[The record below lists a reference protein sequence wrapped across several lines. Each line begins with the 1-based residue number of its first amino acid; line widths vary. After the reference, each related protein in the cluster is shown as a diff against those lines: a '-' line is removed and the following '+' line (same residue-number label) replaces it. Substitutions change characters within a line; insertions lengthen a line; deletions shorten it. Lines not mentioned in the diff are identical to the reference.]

1 MKNFKTWL
9 LTGSNYV
16 NTKIIFL
23 APEEDSDYFSLGDR
37 RERTI
42 TEKLG
47 IIHLASYLISLGWT
61 FETAKLID
69 AETIGKICPN
79 AYVGISSHINNYG
92 NALKLAHIAKQSNCK
107 AVILGGP
114 HPTNRAEQIIRNQ
127 PDVDYVIVGQGELAL
142 EKILSDKAHKGV
154 VEEIHLPLF
163 ELPTRERNLWP
174 VGQAEMSGKKMSL
187 AFFSEG
193 CPQTMAGNACL
204 FCSIHHATK
213 YSQRS
218 VDQVVKEMTQLQSL
232 GYESFEIT
240 DDDFPRSFGKENL
253 KLLAQEIKNHN
264 LSLNIYIHAGIRSC
278 SREILE
284 LLKEIGVVIIQTGL
298 ETADLKIKKQSA
310 NKSTSKEEQAFFKN
324 CQELE
329 FKLHLSVVFGMTG
342 ENKETMEKTCREIE
356 NLAEAGLI
364 WAIQADP
371 LLPLPGSKA
380 FNLLCVKYPGFINID
395 RIDIY
400 KLMQVWFAAFTDI
413 DLEYVIQRRKKLFK
427 KVNPEAIGGLL
438 LKIM

>member
-9 LTGSNYV
+9 LAGSNDV
-16 NTKIIFL
+16 GTKIILL
-23 APEEDSDYFSLGDR
+23 APEEDSDYFSLGER
-37 RERTI
+37 KERTI

-61 FETAKLID
+61 FDTAELIA
-69 AETIGKICPN
+69 AETTGEICQK

-114 HPTNRAEQIIRNQ
+114 HPTNRAEQIICNQ
-127 PDVDYVIVGQGELAL
+127 PNVDYVIVGQGELAL
-142 EKILSDKAHKGV
+142 EKILSGKTQKGV
-154 VEEIHLPLF
+154 VEEIHLPLC
-163 ELPTRERNLWP
+163 ELPARKRNLWP

-193 CPQTMAGNACL
+193 CPQVMAGNACL

-232 GYESFEIT
+232 GYASFEIA

-253 KLLAQEIKNHN
+253 KVLAQEIKKQNIN
-264 LSLNIYIHAGIRSC
+264 LNIYIHAGIRSC

-298 ETADLKIKKQSA
+298 ETADPEIKKQFA
-310 NKSTSKEEQAFFKN
+310 NKATIEEEQTFFKN
-324 CQELE
+324 CQELG
-329 FKLHLSVVFGMTG
+329 FKLHLSAVFGMTG
-342 ENKETMEKTCREIE
+342 ENKETMEKTCQEIE
-356 NLAEAGLI
+356 DLAEAGLI

-380 FNLLCVKYPGFINID
+380 FNLLCVKYLEFINID

-400 KLMQVWFAAFTDI
+400 KLMQAWFNAFTNI
-413 DLEYVIQRRKKLFK
+413 SLEYVIKRRKEMFEKI
-427 KVNPEAIGGLL
+427 NPEAIGGLL
-438 LKIM
+438 LKIK